1 MADVYSLPNTAPG
14 SDFPLSKSFW
24 TTSAIRHL
32 LELQANKSKT
42 IVAIADEQERGSIV
56 FAWWLAALADAHG
69 AVYYRRMPLLT
80 DEDYDIEPPGVWDGE
95 QTIPQ
100 TPHPLGTLSEYMIW
114 YIAAHSLARTARRFC
129 RDLWT
134 PEKEANGVPIATL
147 RPLIDLLSVWR
158 DEHLSKVG
166 VPSVWP
172 ATWDFVAAVTACASD
187 SNYHVYVPAWDS
199 LPLRWKTG

>member
-1 MADVYSLPNTAPG
+1 
-14 SDFPLSKSFW
+14 
-24 TTSAIRHL
+24 
-32 LELQANKSKT
+32 
-42 IVAIADEQERGSIV
+42 
-56 FAWWLAALADAHG
+56 
-69 AVYYRRMPLLT
+69 
-80 DEDYDIEPPGVWDGE
+80 
-95 QTIPQ
+95 
-100 TPHPLGTLSEYMIW
+100 MIW

-172 ATWDFVAAVTACASD
+172 ATWDFVAAVTACE
-187 SNYHVYVPAWDS
+187 SN
-199 LPLRWKTG
+199 LPIWLAKGIVELMRSITLSVRRLGLELSCVCHRTFAC